1 MICRCMTVTDTDCGS
16 AHRILYV
23 RTCLSQHLYHILSQ
37 KSVVIAFILHSGR
50 NAYSD
55 YRYACRRTV
64 KTVPVAS
71 GTAGRYAGI
80 RDLYASAKVLRLT
93 ARKAVYRYNIVRFYL
108 LRTEYCVTDAVYTGI
123 CRNIRPYYRHIPYSV
138 RIVHFSM
145 KCEVASTLPAV
156 LQPRLSD
163 ATDGFPSP
171 VTRHFPSGRSLLST
185 VHSAWI

>member
-1 MICRCMTVTDTDCGS
+1 MRVPAYLNIYIISC
-16 AHRILYV
+16 HK
-23 RTCLSQHLYHILSQ
+23 

-138 RIVHFSM
+138 RIVHFFDEM
-145 KCEVASTLPAV
+145 
-156 LQPRLSD
+156 
-163 ATDGFPSP
+163 
-171 VTRHFPSGRSLLST
+171 
-185 VHSAWI
+185 